1 MRERDRGGA
10 RQEEERG
17 TGWRGSV
24 QSMRERERGR
34 EEVQG
39 RRRREDRMEG
49 FSPEYE
55 REGERRCRTGGGERT
70 GWRGSV
76 QSMRER
82 ERGGAGQ
89 EEERGQDGG
98 VQSRV

>member
-1 MRERDRGGA
+1 M
-10 RQEEERG
+10 
-17 TGWRGSV
+17 
-24 QSMRERERGR
+24 
-34 EEVQG
+34 QG

-55 REGERRCRTGGGERT
+55 REGERRCRAGGGERT

-82 ERGGAGQ
+82 TAPKTRKQKTISSA
-89 EEERGQDGG
+89 D
-98 VQSRV
+98 S